1 MALHHGVVKSV
12 LSGDTVVVM
21 GADASKGPPPEKLL
35 SLSGISAPRLGNKT
49 SADAPFAWGARE
61 FLRNLAVGKRITFQ
75 VDAQSTPTRSFGSV
89 FMEDGV
95 PLTQHLVAAGWAK
108 ARQGAPAELLE
119 AGAAAEA
126 ACIGMFTQNVAE
138 KSAAVR
144 DVQWAGSFDPASILP
159 AMKGKLQKAIIEQV
173 PTGSTVRCLLLP
185 GFHQITL
192 MLSGIQAGG
201 FRRNDDGT
209 EEAAPFAR
217 EARYFVE
224 SRLLNRDVQVS
235 LEGVDKNGSLL
246 GTIVHPAGNISVELV
261 KVGLA
266 RVVDWSSQICAAAPQ
281 LRAAE
286 RAAKEKRIRLWKD
299 YVPPN
304 HGGDMGE
311 YQGKVVE
318 VVSGDTVII
327 SDGTAERRLSLS
339 SLRCPRMGREPE
351 PYAAE
356 SKEYLRKTLIGKKVR
371 VVPEYKRSFGEGAAA
386 QERVFASVYYNQE
399 KNAAESIVAE
409 GLAVVSRHGNTDE
422 RSVHFEACSRRKRR
436 RARPRRASTRGAT
449 RRATLWPT

>member
-1 MALHHGVVKSV
+1 M
-12 LSGDTVVVM
+12 
-21 GADASKGPPPEKLL
+21 PQ
-35 SLSGISAPRLGNKT
+35 
-49 SADAPFAWGARE
+49 PFAWGARE

-261 KVGLA
+261 KVGTPPLCPSRVRPLA
-266 RVVDWSSQICAAAPQ
+266 PLPRRTS
-281 LRAAE
+281 
-286 RAAKEKRIRLWKD
+286 
-299 YVPPN
+299 PPS
-304 HGGDMGE
+304 H
-311 YQGKVVE
+311 
-318 VVSGDTVII
+318 
-327 SDGTAERRLSLS
+327 LS
-339 SLRCPRMGREPE
+339 SFCLFFGPSPLSPPRPPLPRPT
-351 PYAAE
+351 
-356 SKEYLRKTLIGKKVR
+356 STTLFFH
-371 VVPEYKRSFGEGAAA
+371 PSSPLLSHPPALSPPRSPG
-386 QERVFASVYYNQE
+386 
-399 KNAAESIVAE
+399 
-409 GLAVVSRHGNTDE
+409 
-422 RSVHFEACSRRKRR
+422 
-436 RARPRRASTRGAT
+436 RARARC
-449 RRATLWPT
+449 